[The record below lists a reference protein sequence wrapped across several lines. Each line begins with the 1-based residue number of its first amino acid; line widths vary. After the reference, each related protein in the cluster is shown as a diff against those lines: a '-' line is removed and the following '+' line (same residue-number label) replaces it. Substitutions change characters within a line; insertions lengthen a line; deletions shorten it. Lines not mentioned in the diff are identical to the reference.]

1 MAKRQENILDYLD
14 KGTSEDI
21 TVKDDWNHETE
32 CVRVKVGDF
41 EYTYPKYDVDK
52 YGERHD
58 FRPEL
63 KKRWDAENRRESHF
77 NAWGCNYSHPSRV
90 NDDYLGGLTFGQNL
104 KFLSENRQIASQYYA
119 VYKEACKAPTEIQQ
133 YVYNNL
139 LVQLRKDKLITA
151 TEDIKFDT
159 IERMPKA
166 FREGWEKVDLGAWDG
181 RLVAE
186 DLRPASGFEIG
197 KKCYVKLYRHADER
211 TEGTI
216 IGYKYEL
223 SKNGMYHIMY
233 EVKTSSWGNF
243 GTPYRLEEIH
253 FSKIAA

>member
-52 YGERHD
+52 YGDKHD

-104 KFLSENRQIASQYYA
+104 KYLSENRQIASQYYA

-159 IERMPKA
+159 IERMPLA
-166 FREGWEKVDLGAWDG
+166 FRKGWEKVDLQGWDG
-181 RLVAE
+181 RMVAE
-186 DLRPASGFEIG
+186 DLMPASGYEIG
-197 KKCYVKLYRHADER
+197 RKVFVQTGRDDR
-211 TEGTI
+211 TSGEI
-216 IGYKYEL
+216 IDYSYHRG
-223 SKNGMYHIMY
+223 KNGLYHIMY
-233 EVKTSSWGNF
+233 NVKTYSWSNI
-243 GTPYRLEEIH
+243 GTPYKMSEIH
-253 FSKIAA
+253 FSQSAA